1 MKNWIK
7 IFALTA
13 FSTQLYA
20 QKNLTIDEA
29 VSYALENNVNV
40 KKAKIDQTIAQ
51 QKVKEYKKSQTKLSS
66 VDFDYLFMHEVNA
79 LIDAEL
85 VELGEKFYLPTLRD
99 LWKNKVS
106 ENVLNAKF

>member
-40 KKAKIDQTIAQ
+40 KKAKI
-51 QKVKEYKKSQTKLSS
+51 LNFFS
-66 VDFDYLFMHEVNA
+66 VVLLYNEESFCLFC
-79 LIDAEL
+79 
-85 VELGEKFYLPTLRD
+85 G
-99 LWKNKVS
+99 
-106 ENVLNAKF
+106 